1 MEKVFSGR
9 VWLMRRDI
17 DTDIIIPTQY
27 LGLPMAEMCRH
38 VFEPL
43 YPGLAEQIQ
52 PGDIIVA
59 GPNFGCGSSREMA
72 PEAMKTA
79 GIRCV
84 IAPSFARIFFR
95 NSYNNGMLLLEND
108 ELYQHVQN
116 GDTVTVDLE
125 RLCVVFGD
133 KEFRIPQ
140 IPDNLLEIVENGG
153 LVQTCEKENR
163 LAAEG
168 KLPEKKPL
176 PPAPEYTGEHTL
188 AEKILMRNTHSA
200 SLRPGD
206 IVMAG
211 PTACSCWTS
220 TPAPSIR
227 SSRAWAIRS
236 WPPRRRTASST
247 TTRCPA

>member
-1 MEKVFSGR
+1 M
-9 VWLMRRDI
+9 
-17 DTDIIIPTQY
+17 
-27 LGLPMAEMCRH
+27 
-38 VFEPL
+38 
-43 YPGLAEQIQ
+43 
-52 PGDIIVA
+52 
-59 GPNFGCGSSREMA
+59 
-72 PEAMKTA
+72 
-79 GIRCV
+79 
-84 IAPSFARIFFR
+84 
-95 NSYNNGMLLLEND
+95 
-108 ELYQHVQN
+108 
-116 GDTVTVDLE
+116 
-125 RLCVVFGD
+125 VFGD

-206 IVMAG
+206 IVMAR

-227 SSRAWAIRS
+227 SSRAWATRS
-236 WPPRRRTASST
+236 WPTRRRTASST

>member
-9 VWLMRRDI
+9 VWRMRRDI

-27 LGLPMAEMCRH
+27 LGMPMAEMCRH

-133 KEFRIPQ
+133 REFRIPQ

-168 KLPEKKPL
+168 KLPE
-176 PPAPEYTGEHTL
+176 
-188 AEKILMRNTHSA
+188 R
-200 SLRPGD
+200 
-206 IVMAG
+206 
-211 PTACSCWTS
+211 
-220 TPAPSIR
+220 
-227 SSRAWAIRS
+227 
-236 WPPRRRTASST
+236 
-247 TTRCPA
+247 

>member
-9 VWLMRRDI
+9 VWTMRRDI

-27 LGLPMAEMCRH
+27 LGLPMPEMCKH

-43 YPGLAEQIQ
+43 YPELAARLKQ
-52 PGDIIVA
+52 GDIIVA

-72 PEAMKTA
+72 PEAMKNA

-95 NSYNNGMLLLEND
+95 NSFNNGMLLLEND
-108 ELYQHVQN
+108 ELYKHVKD
-116 GDTVTVDLE
+116 GETVTVDLE
-125 RLCVVFGD
+125 RLCVVHNGTD
-133 KEFRIPQ
+133 YPIPK

-163 LAAEG
+163 LASEG
-168 KLPEKKPL
+168 RLPERAEL
-176 PPAPEYTGEHTL
+176 PPEPEYVGEHTL

-206 IVMAG
+206 IVMAR
-211 PTACSCWTS
+211 PDRLFVLDIYTV
-220 TPAPSIR
+220 P
-227 SSRAWAIRS
+227 
-236 WPPRRRTASST
+236 
-247 TTRCPA
+247 